1 MYTKPFI
8 FTEVSQFASSITSH
22 NFPESN
28 LELITKTMASMN
40 KVESLKPTHSN
51 TIVPNVVK
59 QQLDL
64 RRNSISITLP
74 YHLLEKYFE
83 KA

>member
-1 MYTKPFI
+1 MFTKPFN
-8 FTEVSQFASSITSH
+8 FTEFSQFSTSITSY

-40 KVESLKPTHSN
+40 KVDSLKPTHSN

-59 QQLDL
+59 QELDL
-64 RRNSISITLP
+64 SRNSISITLP